1 MVGGGE
7 RERGAGQWWMVERER
22 EWRWAVVVVVG
33 GVVVVVV
40 FGGDCGGGGDECMY
54 VFVKLKYA
62 NH

>member
-1 MVGGGE
+1 
-7 RERGAGQWWMVERER
+7 MVERER

-40 FGGDCGGGGDECMY
+40 IGGDCGGGGDECMY